1 MYIYFLVLEE
11 ERSLQLKC
19 FNKSNNNQIIII
31 MMLLMAK
38 VDQPNLMK
46 WIASNFLNKN
56 VLKIQVNYCIG
67 PPKRHFRYAST

>member
-1 MYIYFLVLEE
+1 
-11 ERSLQLKC
+11 
-19 FNKSNNNQIIII
+19 
-31 MMLLMAK
+31 MLLMAT

-56 VLKIQVNYCIG
+56 VLKIQFNYCIG